1 VITELLDRLKQT
13 KPFANEAEEVAL
25 AIQVIAEDHRAV
37 VDGVFKASDLTATQ
51 YNVLRILRG
60 AGKQGLCCRDIA
72 ERMIT
77 RDPDITRML
86 DRLEARELISRERQ
100 ATDRRVI
107 MAYITKA
114 GLALLKD
121 LDGPIAEAQTE
132 LLNGLSQKD
141 LDALSRLLAKMLR
154 GGTTKSCEGGK
165 Q

>member
-1 VITELLDRLKQT
+1 
-13 KPFANEAEEVAL
+13 
-25 AIQVIAEDHRAV
+25 
-37 VDGVFKASDLTATQ
+37 
-51 YNVLRILRG
+51 
-60 AGKQGLCCRDIA
+60 
-72 ERMIT
+72 MIT

-154 GGTTKSCEGGK
+154 GGTTISCEGGK